1 MSIKLM
7 KRREFIAGLGG
18 AAAWPV
24 ILQAQSAMPVV
35 GMLSVGSPDAYA
47 IYLAAF
53 RQGLNEAGFVEGR
66 NVAIEYRWADGQYD
80 RLPAL
85 AADLVDRQ
93 VAVIAAG
100 ASATAAKA
108 ATATIPIVF
117 IFGGDPIKSG
127 LVTSLNRPGG
137 NITGVGLFAFSL
149 GAKRLELLHELIP
162 TAKVFAVLVN
172 PTMLDGETDR
182 TDVEAAARTIGQR
195 ISILNASTEH
205 DFEPA
210 FDKMVQEGAD
220 ALLVMADPFFNS
232 RRQQL
237 VGLAARYAIPA
248 IYEWREIAT
257 IGGLMSYGGSLVDAF
272 RLEGVYAGKILK
284 GAKPA
289 DLPVMR
295 EVKIELILN
304 QKTAKA
310 LGITFPLSLLGR
322 ADEVIE

>member
-1 MSIKLM
+1 M
-7 KRREFIAGLGG
+7 KRREFIAAIGG

-24 ILQAQSAMPVV
+24 VGRAQQPAMPVI

-53 RQGLNEAGFVEGR
+53 RQGLNETGFVEGG
-66 NVAIEYRWADGQYD
+66 NVAIEYRWGHGNND
-80 RLPAL
+80 RMRAL
-85 AADLVDRQ
+85 AAELVDRQ
-93 VAVIAAG
+93 VNVIAAG
-100 ASATAAKA
+100 ASAIAAKA

-117 IFGGDPIKSG
+117 IFGGDPVKSG

-149 GAKRLELLHELIP
+149 GAKRLEMLRELIP
-162 TAKVFAVLVN
+162 AAKVIAVLVN
-172 PTMLDGETDR
+172 PTLLEAETDR
-182 TDVEAAARTIGQR
+182 KDVEAAAGAIGQH
-195 ISILNASTEH
+195 ISILNASTDN
-205 DFEPA
+205 DFEPT
-210 FDKMVQEGAD
+210 FETMDQQGAE
-220 ALLVMADPFFNS
+220 ALLVMSDPFFNS

-237 VGLAARYAIPA
+237 VALAARHAIPA

-257 IGGLMSYGGSLVDAF
+257 IGGLMSYGGSLVDAY
-272 RLEGVYAGKILK
+272 RQEGIYTGKILK